1 MITAVHIEDE
11 PRNVELLASL
21 INSHFK
27 ETIVMKGSAG
37 NVMDAY
43 QTIKKINPQLVF
55 LDIELNKGNAFELLN
70 KLKESVGIN
79 FEVIFMTA
87 YNEYAVKAFRLNA
100 LDYLLKPF
108 SVDELGDAITRA
120 TNKIKAASDNETGH
134 LSVILNQLQHN
145 IISRKKMGIAV
156 AGGIEFVRIEE
167 IIKIEAKGSC
177 STVYLENEI
186 KITCTRGLSELV
198 ENLPENIF
206 LRVHNQWVINAQ
218 HLTKYYKGR
227 NGYLQMD
234 DGTQV
239 PVSIRKKG
247 SVLDTF

>member
-145 IISRKKMGIAV
+145 IISRKNGHCR
-156 AGGIEFVRIEE
+156 GRGIEFVRIEE

-186 KITCTRGLSELV
+186 KS
-198 ENLPENIF
+198 P
-206 LRVHNQWVINAQ
+206 AQ
-218 HLTKYYKGR
+218 GA
-227 NGYLQMD
+227 
-234 DGTQV
+234 
-239 PVSIRKKG
+239 
-247 SVLDTF
+247 